1 MRNSK
6 IYIAG
11 KISGDPGYRTKFRLA
26 EDYLQECHDYEMHD
40 IVNPVEWCGEN
51 WSWLRCMALCLWLVA
66 DCAAVA
72 MLPDWKQ
79 SRGARIEHRWAELLG
94 KKMLYLPDV
103 TASGEDK
110 SKNTKN
116 SITMDNNEEKTM
128 VEMTP
133 EEKAQF
139 DAFQQEQARKAQAE
153 AKREQRKQ
161 LQEMTDEVMAD
172 AVEQLVDCHLNLVE
186 TKKRVIETFS
196 TLMELRKEVNE
207 EAGKKEQDTF
217 MFTNSEGTQRI
228 RIGYNMNDN
237 YLDQV
242 EEGIAK
248 VKAYLE
254 SLAKDEQSKELISL
268 VLRLLARDQKGNL
281 KASRVIQLGQLAE
294 KSGNEDFQ
302 EGMRIIREAYR
313 PIRSKLF
320 IRCSIKE
327 PEKEWQDIGLGM
339 GEV

>member
-1 MRNSK
+1 
-6 IYIAG
+6 
-11 KISGDPGYRTKFRLA
+11 
-26 EDYLQECHDYEMHD
+26 
-40 IVNPVEWCGEN
+40 
-51 WSWLRCMALCLWLVA
+51 
-66 DCAAVA
+66 
-72 MLPDWKQ
+72 
-79 SRGARIEHRWAELLG
+79 
-94 KKMLYLPDV
+94 
-103 TASGEDK
+103 
-110 SKNTKN
+110 
-116 SITMDNNEEKTM
+116 MDTTNERTM

-139 DAFQQEQARKAQAE
+139 EAFQKEQARKAQAE
-153 AKREQRKQ
+153 AKRNQRNQ

-172 AVEQLVDCHLNLVE
+172 AVKQLVDCHLNLVE

-248 VKAYLE
+248 VKAYIQ
-254 SLAKDEQSKELISL
+254 SLAKDDASKELIEL

-313 PIRSKLF
+313 PIRSLSL
-320 IRCSIKE
+320 IHI
-327 PEKEWQDIGLGM
+327 
-339 GEV
+339 

>member
-1 MRNSK
+1 
-6 IYIAG
+6 
-11 KISGDPGYRTKFRLA
+11 
-26 EDYLQECHDYEMHD
+26 
-40 IVNPVEWCGEN
+40 
-51 WSWLRCMALCLWLVA
+51 
-66 DCAAVA
+66 
-72 MLPDWKQ
+72 
-79 SRGARIEHRWAELLG
+79 
-94 KKMLYLPDV
+94 
-103 TASGEDK
+103 
-110 SKNTKN
+110 
-116 SITMDNNEEKTM
+116 M

-133 EEKAQF
+133 EEKKQF
-139 DAFQQEQARKAQAE
+139 ELFQKEQAKKAEQE

-161 LQEMTDEVMAD
+161 LQAMTDEVMAD
-172 AVEQLVDCHLNLVE
+172 AVAELMNCNEQLKA
-186 TKKRVIETFS
+186 TKQKVMDTFS
-196 TLMELRKEVNE
+196 TLMQLRKEVNE
-207 EAGKKEQDTF
+207 ETGKKEQDTF
-217 MFTNSEGTQRI
+217 MFTNSAGTQRI

-254 SLAKDEQSKELISL
+254 SLAKDDQSKELIAL

-313 PIRSKLF
+313 PTRSKLF

-327 PEKEWQDIGLGM
+327 PEKEWQDIGLGI

>member
-1 MRNSK
+1 
-6 IYIAG
+6 
-11 KISGDPGYRTKFRLA
+11 
-26 EDYLQECHDYEMHD
+26 
-40 IVNPVEWCGEN
+40 
-51 WSWLRCMALCLWLVA
+51 
-66 DCAAVA
+66 
-72 MLPDWKQ
+72 
-79 SRGARIEHRWAELLG
+79 
-94 KKMLYLPDV
+94 
-103 TASGEDK
+103 
-110 SKNTKN
+110 
-116 SITMDNNEEKTM
+116 MDNKERTL

-139 DAFQQEQARKAQAE
+139 EAFQKEQARKAKIE

-161 LQEMTDEVMAD
+161 LQEMTDSVMAE
-172 AVEQLVDCHLNLVE
+172 AVAELMDCNKQLVA
-186 TKKRVIETFS
+186 TKLKVMETFS

-207 EAGKKEQDTF
+207 EAGKKEQDTY

-228 RIGYNMNDN
+228 QIGYNMNDN

-248 VKAYLE
+248 VKTYLE
-254 SLAKDEQSKELISL
+254 SLAKDDQSKELIAL

-313 PIRSKLF
+313 PTRSKLF
-320 IRCSIKE
+320 IRCSTRK
-327 PEKEWQDIGLGM
+327 PEKEWEYLGLGI

>member
-1 MRNSK
+1 
-6 IYIAG
+6 
-11 KISGDPGYRTKFRLA
+11 
-26 EDYLQECHDYEMHD
+26 
-40 IVNPVEWCGEN
+40 
-51 WSWLRCMALCLWLVA
+51 
-66 DCAAVA
+66 
-72 MLPDWKQ
+72 
-79 SRGARIEHRWAELLG
+79 
-94 KKMLYLPDV
+94 
-103 TASGEDK
+103 
-110 SKNTKN
+110 
-116 SITMDNNEEKTM
+116 M

-133 EEKAQF
+133 EEKKQF
-139 DAFQQEQARKAQAE
+139 ELFQKEQAKKAEQE

-161 LQEMTDEVMAD
+161 LQAMTDEVMAD
-172 AVEQLVDCHLNLVE
+172 AVAELMNCNEQLKA
-186 TKKRVIETFS
+186 TKQKVKDTFS
-196 TLMELRKEVNE
+196 TLMQLRKEVNE
-207 EAGKKEQDTF
+207 ETGKKEQDTF
-217 MFTNSEGTQRI
+217 MFTNSAGTQRI

-254 SLAKDEQSKELISL
+254 SLAKDDQSKELIAL

-313 PIRSKLF
+313 PTRSKLF

-327 PEKEWQDIGLGM
+327 PEKEWQDIGLGI

>member
-1 MRNSK
+1 
-6 IYIAG
+6 
-11 KISGDPGYRTKFRLA
+11 
-26 EDYLQECHDYEMHD
+26 
-40 IVNPVEWCGEN
+40 
-51 WSWLRCMALCLWLVA
+51 
-66 DCAAVA
+66 
-72 MLPDWKQ
+72 
-79 SRGARIEHRWAELLG
+79 
-94 KKMLYLPDV
+94 
-103 TASGEDK
+103 
-110 SKNTKN
+110 
-116 SITMDNNEEKTM
+116 M
-128 VEMTP
+128 VEMTE
-133 EEKAQF
+133 EEKARYE
-139 DAFQQEQARKAQAE
+139 AFKAAEARKARAE
-153 AKREQRKQ
+153 AKREQRRQ
-161 LQEMTDEVMAD
+161 LQEMTDSVMAE
-172 AVEQLVDCHLNLVE
+172 AVAELMECHDRLVA
-186 TKKRVIETFS
+186 TKQSVMETFS

-207 EAGKKEQDTF
+207 DSGKKEQDTY

-268 VLRLLARDQKGNL
+268 VLRLLSRDQKGNL

-294 KSGNEDFQ
+294 RSGNEGFQ

-313 PIRSKLF
+313 PTRSRLF

-327 PEKEWQDIGLGM
+327 PEKEWEELGLGI

>member
-1 MRNSK
+1 
-6 IYIAG
+6 
-11 KISGDPGYRTKFRLA
+11 
-26 EDYLQECHDYEMHD
+26 
-40 IVNPVEWCGEN
+40 
-51 WSWLRCMALCLWLVA
+51 
-66 DCAAVA
+66 
-72 MLPDWKQ
+72 
-79 SRGARIEHRWAELLG
+79 
-94 KKMLYLPDV
+94 
-103 TASGEDK
+103 
-110 SKNTKN
+110 
-116 SITMDNNEEKTM
+116 MDNERTM

-139 DAFQQEQARKAQAE
+139 EAFQKEQAKKAQQE
-153 AKREQRKQ
+153 AKREMRKQ
-161 LQEMTDEVMAD
+161 LQEMTDTVMAE
-172 AVEQLVDCHLNLVE
+172 AVAELTECHDRLVT
-186 TKKRVIETFS
+186 TKQKVMDSFS

-217 MFTNSEGTQRI
+217 MFTNSAGTQRI

-254 SLAKDEQSKELISL
+254 SLAKDDQSRELIAL

-281 KASRVIQLGQLAE
+281 KASRVIQLGQIAE
-294 KSGNEDFQ
+294 KSGNEDFK

-313 PIRSKLF
+313 PTRSKLF

-327 PEKEWQDIGLGM
+327 PEKEWEELGLGI